1 MVKNLNT
8 VERSQRI
15 RLGKVVPDDQA
26 TGTIVINATDVPIAA
41 PVSGLYMSPIRFS
54 DTYRANTLVYN
65 TGTGEIS
72 DSGHPA
78 HQFQDLQNVTAL
90 GATSD
95 LRIDVSN
102 TLTASQVGVNNTAP
116 DHTLSVSGNTWISGD
131 LTVVGDA
138 TFVQSRNLQISDP
151 LVELGSNN
159 ADDAFVFDV
168 GLLYNRPDPKSVG
181 VVYIEN
187 EDELALA
194 YTMNTATDRYVIP
207 DAANTLAVRVY
218 GDVSANAFFGE
229 GQYLQNVAV
238 LSNFNSNVA
247 RIETLEIELESNN
260 VRTSNLETE
269 LYSNHVRVSNLETY
283 VSSNAQ
289 RVSALE
295 LGQKQNAA
303 RLTTLYAYHASNVL
317 RIEDLE
323 SNLEQNSARIT
334 VLAEDLAD
342 NSARISVL
350 STRLQDNSFRISVNT
365 TNLLSNH
372 IRVTNLESNL
382 IANAARTT
390 SLEGRAS
397 ALEGRAS
404 NLETTLGSNVLRI
417 EALESNTANLRV
429 EMDSNSLILSN
440 TVVELDSNA
449 SRILVLEAQGLEE
462 VANVGN
468 TVSNTV
474 IFTNDG
480 TSLVTDGTVGVHT
493 REPNSSYALHVAG
506 NVLVQSNV
514 EATLF
519 KAPGTELNVNGRNKL
534 TGNTTIYGNLNVFGN
549 VTYLDTENVF
559 VKDPIL
565 GIGNPGAS
573 DSGVIAVSGGPG
585 SNVAFGYNNTLEE
598 FVVCYTDDG
607 PTGLTLTPDASRE
620 LNVHVFGTMFIANG
634 LGVANTAPHTPVYTV
649 SVGDNVFVTHTGD
662 VHAIRTLGDT
672 GVYSANVTT
681 PKVVSVDNHLTL
693 EAPTTIVSGNLEVR
707 GETTFVSTT
716 DLKIDD
722 ALIELANN
730 NALKSTD
737 MGFKMLRPDA
747 NVVVAYRGTADELV
761 IAHSTAATGVDPNE
775 DLIMNVHVYGTMNV
789 GSNCYVSELGH
800 VRANTFRGDGG
811 LLSNIVQT
819 LEGIT
824 ALGNTTTHTLYLTH
838 PTTGMVVDAN
848 VVVGGNVTADVF
860 YGDGSYLSG
869 VSNIAILEAN
879 LSTIRSEMAANTN
892 TVYEAMEVNTNAIY
906 TQMEINTNAI
916 YEAMEVNT
924 NAIYAQMEINTNAV
938 YAQMEINTNA
948 IYTQMEANTQAIQT
962 QMASNTNTIYEA
974 MEINTNAIY
983 AQMEINT
990 NAIYTQMEANTNTIY
1005 EAMEVNTNA
1014 IYTQMEANTQA
1025 IQTQMA
1031 SNTNTVY
1038 EAMEVNTNAIYTQME
1053 ANTQAIQ
1060 TQMASNTNTIY
1071 EAMEVNTNA
1080 IYAQMEIN
1088 TNAVYTQMEANTQAI
1103 QTQMAS
1109 NTNTIYE
1116 AMEVNTNAI
1125 YTQMEVNTNA
1135 IYTQME
1141 ANTNAI
1147 YTQMEA
1153 NTNAVYTQME
1163 ANTNAI
1169 YTAMEVNTNAIYTQM
1184 EANTNTI
1191 YEAMEIN
1198 TNAIY
1203 AQMEINTNAVYTQ
1216 MEANTQAIQTQMT
1229 ANTQA
1234 IFLAMSANALAANAL
1249 MAANTQTIFSKMAAN
1264 TVHMHADLQ
1273 ANVDALNAYIA
1284 LKSNIIS
1291 PTFEDVVTVS
1301 GNLVV
1306 TNNLTV
1312 LGEFTQL
1319 STINTIVNDAL
1330 IEVGNNNSSS
1340 DLDLGVIMTRPGSNV
1355 AMGYRGT
1362 EEEFVICHTRS
1373 DPSGVHLTPYV
1384 ADDIQVHVYGGLT
1397 VDANLTAER
1406 VGINVA
1412 AAPTTTLDV
1421 AGDIQASSTFDG
1433 SAAAPEFILYKN
1445 AATPAADDY
1454 LGQVVFA
1461 GENTASG
1468 KVTYATVTAQALDV
1482 GAGQETGLVAF
1493 AVQNGAGALT
1503 TPVQITHS
1511 NVRLIND
1518 AGLWVDGRV
1527 GIGTTSALFDLDVHG
1542 DANVGT
1548 MNAHTIQ
1555 GVDTI
1560 TFTSDNTTTP
1570 PLHITAESLNDGVG
1584 ALRIDSVEPDV
1595 YLNDT
1600 DGGFSTVT
1608 FASEDDAY
1616 AALGRD
1622 NSNNF
1627 YITVR
1632 DPEVNAG
1639 AWRNDALVVE
1649 SSTGDVALGYKL
1661 AIGESTNTGSNVLDV
1676 YGSANATTYFGD
1688 GANLTGIAATLQEV
1702 TVNGNTTTLTVEFQN
1717 THTALSTDLVANVDV
1732 KLNQLANVNI
1742 TAIAANQQLIY
1753 NGSNWVNDYSIQNFI
1768 KIYNKTGTALTRGKA
1783 VYIYDRHNN
1792 NVANVALAQANSSA
1806 TMPAIGLVYSE
1817 TIADRGEG
1825 VAVTY
1830 GKVSHVPTGTFI
1842 EGETV
1847 YVSNT
1852 VPGGLSNV
1860 KPHGLTATADLIQN
1874 VGICIRPHATNGVV
1888 FVTGVGRSNDIPN
1901 AVVKTT
1907 APAYVYV
1914 NDVNNDLKKIAPENL
1929 STKLQTLQQVTDTGN
1944 VSSNVITFSNATV
1957 GLTTTANV
1965 EVGGYVFGDGEFLT
1979 TVSNI
1984 AILEANL
1991 STIRGEMATN
2001 TNAVYAQMEANTQAI
2016 QTQMAANTNTIYAAM
2031 EVNTN
2036 AIYAAMEINT
2046 NAIYTQMEINTN
2058 AVYTQME
2065 ANTQAIQTQMAS
2077 NTNTIYEAMEA
2088 NTNTIYGAMEINT
2101 NAIYTQME
2109 ANTNAIY
2116 TQMEANTQAIQ
2127 TQMAANTVQ
2136 MHSDLATN
2144 VALLAT
2150 RLDPTF
2156 VSNVTVSNGFTHN
2169 ATTVATK
2176 HYAHSG
2182 TMTNAPIV
2190 MSFTSNVFYS
2200 KIVAQL
2206 THPYDD
2212 VSTMVLEVAGGKQPG
2227 GGTLKDIKVGTKNV
2241 FGWENDYP
2249 WDEGSVST
2257 TPTTVTIEPVGAG
2270 VLDYDYDISVEFKSS
2285 APSAGLSNI
2294 AEGESIVK
2302 YFSY

>member
-761 IAHSTAATGVDPNE
+761 IAHSTTATGVDPNE

-924 NAIYAQMEINTNAV
+924 NAIYGAMEVNTNAIYTQMEINTNAIYEAMEVNTNAIYAQMEINTNAV

-983 AQMEINT
+983 AQMEI
-990 NAIYTQMEANTNTIY
+990 
-1005 EAMEVNTNA
+1005 
-1014 IYTQMEANTQA
+1014 
-1025 IQTQMA
+1025 
-1031 SNTNTVY
+1031 
-1038 EAMEVNTNAIYTQME
+1038 
-1053 ANTQAIQ
+1053 
-1060 TQMASNTNTIY
+1060 
-1071 EAMEVNTNA
+1071 
-1080 IYAQMEIN
+1080 
-1088 TNAVYTQMEANTQAI
+1088 
-1103 QTQMAS
+1103 
-1109 NTNTIYE
+1109 
-1116 AMEVNTNAI
+1116 
-1125 YTQMEVNTNA
+1125 
-1135 IYTQME
+1135 
-1141 ANTNAI
+1141 
-1147 YTQMEA
+1147 
-1153 NTNAVYTQME
+1153 
-1163 ANTNAI
+1163 
-1169 YTAMEVNTNAIYTQM
+1169 NTNAIYTQM